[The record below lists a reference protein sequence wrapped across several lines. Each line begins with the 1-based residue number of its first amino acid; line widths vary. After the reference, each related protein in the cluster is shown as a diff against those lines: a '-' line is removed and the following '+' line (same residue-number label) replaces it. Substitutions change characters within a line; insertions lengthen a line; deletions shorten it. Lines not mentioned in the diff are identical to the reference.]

1 MAAIAVVGGGAAG
14 LTAALAL
21 RQKDHVVTLFEASE
35 RVGGVM
41 RSERSGGFLADL
53 GPNSMLAPPPMVQAL
68 LRDLDLQ
75 RERVDSPPAARR
87 RYVVRDGRPLA
98 MPASGGAFLTTP
110 LLSLRAKLRLLAEP
124 FNRSRPSGTEE
135 SIAQLVRRRL
145 GQDWVDYALNP
156 LVAGIYAGDPE
167 QLSSIHSM
175 PMLGSLEARYGSLLG
190 GAIRMMRERRSDRAE
205 PEGRLFSFRE
215 GMETVP
221 RAIAARLGGDVR
233 LKTRVTGITP
243 IEGSWLLTLE
253 GPDGAVRQLFD
264 AVICAAPS
272 YALAET
278 TFEGREREA
287 WRGLGSIRYTP
298 VAVVVSG
305 FRRDEV
311 GHPLDGFGALVPE
324 VEHRQ
329 TLGTLFSS
337 TLFPERAPA
346 GHVTLTTF
354 VGGARQPELALGGA
368 GAIAAAVD
376 RDLRELLGV
385 TGVPVFRRLKV
396 WTRAIPQYNLG
407 YDSTRQAMDRI
418 EEANPGLYLAGS
430 FRNGV
435 SVGDVMTSGALAAQ
449 AAHTMLGPAGI
460 VGAGVS
466 G

>member
-1 MAAIAVVGGGAAG
+1 MATIAVVGGGAAG

-21 RQKDHVVTLFEASE
+21 RQKDHVVTLFEASD

-41 RSERSGGFLADL
+41 RSERSEGFLADL

-68 LRDLDLQ
+68 LRDLDLT

-87 RYVVRDGRPLA
+87 RYVVRDGRPLP
-98 MPASGGAFLTTP
+98 MPASGTAFLTTP
-110 LLSLRAKLRLLAEP
+110 LLPLRAKLRLLAEP
-124 FNRSRPSGTEE
+124 FNRSRPPGTEE
-135 SIAQLVRRRL
+135 SVAQLVRRRL

-175 PMLGSLEARYGSLLG
+175 PVLGSLEARYGSLLG
-190 GAIRMMRERRSDRAE
+190 GAIRMMRERKSDRAE

-221 RAIAARLGGDVR
+221 RTIAARLGSDVR
-233 LKTRVTGITP
+233 LRTRVTGITP

-253 GPDGAVRQLFD
+253 GPDGTVRQLFD

-272 YALAET
+272 YALAEG
-278 TFEGREREA
+278 TFEGRERDA
-287 WRGLGSIRYTP
+287 WRGLGGIRYTP

-305 FRRDEV
+305 FRREDV

-337 TLFPERAPA
+337 TLFPDRAPA

-354 VGGARQPELALGGA
+354 VGGARQPELALGGE
-368 GAIAAAVD
+368 GVIAAAVD

-385 TGVPVFRRLKV
+385 TAAPVFRRIQV
-396 WTRAIPQYNLG
+396 WARAIPQYNLG
-407 YDSTRQAMDRI
+407 YESTRQAMDRI

-449 AAHTMLGPAGI
+449 AAHVMLGPAGP
-460 VGAGVS
+460 VGAAVS

>member
-1 MAAIAVVGGGAAG
+1 MATIAVVGGGAAG

-21 RQKDHVVTLFEASE
+21 RQKDHVVSLFEASD

-68 LRDLDLQ
+68 LRDLDLT
-75 RERVDSPPAARR
+75 RERVDSPSAARR
-87 RYVVRDGRPLA
+87 RYVVRDGRPLP
-98 MPASGGAFLTTP
+98 MPASGTAFLTTP
-110 LLSLRAKLRLLAEP
+110 LLPLRAKLRLLAEP
-124 FNRSRPSGTEE
+124 FNRSRPAGTEE
-135 SIAQLVRRRL
+135 SVAQLVRRRL

-175 PMLGSLEARYGSLLG
+175 PVLGSLEARYGSLLG
-190 GAIRMMRERRSDRAE
+190 GAIRMMRERKSDRAE
-205 PEGRLFSFRE
+205 PEGRLFSYRE
-215 GMETVP
+215 GMETLP
-221 RAIAARLGGDVR
+221 RAITARLAGDVR
-233 LKTRVTGITP
+233 LRTRVTGITP

-272 YALAET
+272 YALADA

-287 WRGLGSIRYTP
+287 WHALGGIRYTP

-305 FRRDEV
+305 FRREEV

-324 VEHRQ
+324 VERRQ

-337 TLFPERAPA
+337 TLFPDRAPP

-354 VGGARQPELALGGA
+354 VGGARQPELALGGEA
-368 GAIAAAVD
+368 TIAAAVE
-376 RDLRELLGV
+376 RDYRELLGV
-385 TGVPVFRRLKV
+385 RGSPVFRRIQV

-407 YDSTRQAMDRI
+407 YDATLQAMDRI

-449 AAHTMLGPAGI
+449 AAHSMLGPAGT
-460 VGAGVS
+460 VGAAVS